1 MPREIPNETRFP
13 SRNPTNQQGFVKRD
27 CRVNSVVSETRAF
40 RENYLSFQVDET
52 LFPAIE
58 TLFPPIKFFL
68 SFHLR
73 AFAIHIMCRLP
84 YIYVSFAIQF
94 CFICH
99 TNILILYHL
108 PYNCKSTCHFL
119 NNLLLLTLKCYN
131 ICQFRPH
138 NQITT
143 FTIQQVSLLK
153 V

>member
-68 SFHLR
+68 SFHLWEPKIETKSIFIITVKR
-73 AFAIHIMCRLP
+73 GKIDHFFRHKSILKFEGFMYRKIKGMRVQIKIGTTCCKTFFFGFAT
-84 YIYVSFAIQF
+84 YS
-94 CFICH
+94 
-99 TNILILYHL
+99 TN
-108 PYNCKSTCHFL
+108 F
-119 NNLLLLTLKCYN
+119 
-131 ICQFRPH
+131 F
-138 NQITT
+138 
-143 FTIQQVSLLK
+143 
-153 V
+153 